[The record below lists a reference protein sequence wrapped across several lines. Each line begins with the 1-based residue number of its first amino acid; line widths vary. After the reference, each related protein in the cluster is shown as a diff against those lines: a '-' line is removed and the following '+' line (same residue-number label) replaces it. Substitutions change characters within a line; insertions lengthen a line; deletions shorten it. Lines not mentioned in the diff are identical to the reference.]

1 MLIAQLGELCAP
13 WPAESLLAA
22 LRGML
27 VYVLPVRYDNRN
39 LLSTSKTSKRL
50 VRLRRTPD
58 CQKQFN

>member
-39 LLSTSKTSKRL
+39 LLSTSKRKIANAW
-50 VRLRRTPD
+50 
-58 CQKQFN
+58 FG